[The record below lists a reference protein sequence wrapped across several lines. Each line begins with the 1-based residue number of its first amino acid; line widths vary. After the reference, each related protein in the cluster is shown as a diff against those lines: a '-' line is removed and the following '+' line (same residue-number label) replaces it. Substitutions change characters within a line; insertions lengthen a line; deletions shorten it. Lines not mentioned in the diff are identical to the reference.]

1 MSEQKDW
8 RTQLREKAE
17 LVNRALDNET
27 GQAFLAMLEE
37 TFQRGVLYHENPT
50 KMGYN
55 VGQHE
60 LVEYLKTMMEAAK
73 NG

>member
-1 MSEQKDW
+1 MAEQTEW
-8 RTQLREKAE
+8 REKLREKAE
-17 LVNRALDNET
+17 LVNRTLDNET
-27 GQAFLAMLEE
+27 GKAFLEMLEE
-37 TFQRGVLYHENPT
+37 TFQRGRLYDANPNT
-50 KMGYN
+50 MAYN